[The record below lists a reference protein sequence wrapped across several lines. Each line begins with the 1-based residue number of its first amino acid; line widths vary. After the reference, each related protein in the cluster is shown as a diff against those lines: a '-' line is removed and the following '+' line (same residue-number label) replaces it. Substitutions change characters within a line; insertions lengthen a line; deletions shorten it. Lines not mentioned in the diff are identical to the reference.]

1 MVLKKLTY
9 EETNTLAVTIMGAD
23 VGGIRVENGRV
34 VPSRCP
40 APRNAVYIQMDM
52 PMIWRTGRV
61 PCAWNPTD
69 LASGME
75 LKQRFIENYPDMRLQ
90 LEIYGAKMR
99 GAIYDY
105 AVEDACDLVELKVL
119 GYTPEQELLMVCRL
133 ILAVI
138 E

>member
-1 MVLKKLTY
+1 MILKKLTY
-9 EETNTLAVTIMGAD
+9 EEINTLAVKVMGAE
-23 VGGIRVENGRV
+23 VGGIRVEKGQV
-34 VPSRCP
+34 IPP
-40 APRNAVYIQMDM
+40 TEPIPRSAVYIQMEM
-52 PMIWRTGRV
+52 AMIWRTGRV
-61 PCAWNPTD
+61 PCAWRPTD
-69 LASGME
+69 IDSGME

-119 GYTPEQELLMVCRL
+119 GYTPEQEMLMVCRL
-133 ILAVI
+133 ILSVV